1 MPPAPVT
8 PSTPGQSVAPSSGE
22 VMQVVAASRKTA
34 WMSCIQAEVLSKAA
48 LVLTRSARWLSPP
61 RVSLS
66 WSLARLGESGTRM
79 DGLQREQSEESQEMV
94 VDFLVDTNP
103 VPSTWTDS
111 DGWGVLQ
118 PSSKSPEP
126 HSDHL

>member
-1 MPPAPVT
+1 
-8 PSTPGQSVAPSSGE
+8 
-22 VMQVVAASRKTA
+22 MQVVAASRKTA
-34 WMSCIQAEVLSKAA
+34 WMSYIQAETLSKTA
-48 LVLTRSARWLSPP
+48 LLLTRSPRRLSPP

-103 VPSTWTDS
+103 VPSTCTDS
-111 DGWGVLQ
+111 NG
-118 PSSKSPEP
+118 
-126 HSDHL
+126 

>member
-1 MPPAPVT
+1 
-8 PSTPGQSVAPSSGE
+8 
-22 VMQVVAASRKTA
+22 MQVVAASRKTA
-34 WMSCIQAEVLSKAA
+34 WMSCIQAETLSKAA

-94 VDFLVDTNP
+94 ADFLVDTNP
-103 VPSTWTDS
+103 APSTWTHS
-111 DGWGVLQ
+111 DGLSAWK
-118 PSSKSPEP
+118 PAPT
-126 HSDHL
+126 HLNLIATT